1 VPFEPLDEVAGRRLL
16 EALPEVERE
25 VSLEARGET
34 GSAAARSPRGA
45 SAGRS
50 GVWRR
55 LAPRASVARVIFALS
70 LGFLLP
76 MSAPNRFMGASQS
89 DERSPEMMKMRAI
102 AAVAASVG
110 AVASGASAQE
120 AVQWRVED
128 GGNGH
133 WYRRFD
139 EAGVPWATARDR
151 AFARGGYL
159 ATLSSFEENSFTSRF
174 FPGIPAGPGYWFG
187 GVKVDGQW
195 SWVTGEPWEFAS
207 WGSTAEGCNN
217 QPDGRDAT
225 DIYCIDSG
233 GQPRWS
239 DDFFDWPN
247 AVGYLVEWSAD
258 CNADGVVDYGQIL
271 AGDLVDANGNHIPD
285 CCEEGLPCAACAAAD
300 LIPNGQ
306 IDGVD
311 LALLI
316 SAWGTDG
323 GKFPETDID
332 RDGIVAGSDLALL
345 LSYWG
350 PCD

>member
-1 VPFEPLDEVAGRRLL
+1 
-16 EALPEVERE
+16 
-25 VSLEARGET
+25 
-34 GSAAARSPRGA
+34 
-45 SAGRS
+45 
-50 GVWRR
+50 
-55 LAPRASVARVIFALS
+55 
-70 LGFLLP
+70 
-76 MSAPNRFMGASQS
+76 MSAPNRFIGASQS
-89 DERSPEMMKMRAI
+89 DERSPEMRKMRAI

-133 WYRRFD
+133 WYALKPAAGFATFEEAMDYAIAMGASFMTAATTEEWLFISEVALDSLPSRHYATMGIRQDPSGAEPD
-139 EAGVPWATARDR
+139 EAWSWLEKSSFAIPWASGSPDETFSNEDWAHAYRYGDGAIR
-151 AFARGGYL
+151 VNDCTNELDNPAFPFYV
-159 ATLSSFEENSFTSRF
+159 TL
-174 FPGIPAGPGYWFG
+174 
-187 GVKVDGQW
+187 
-195 SWVTGEPWEFAS
+195 EF
-207 WGSTAEGCNN
+207 
-217 QPDGRDAT
+217 
-225 DIYCIDSG
+225 
-233 GQPRWS
+233 
-239 DDFFDWPN
+239 
-247 AVGYLVEWSAD
+247 SAD

-271 AGDLVDANGNHIPD
+271 AGDLVDANGNNIPD
-285 CCEEGLPCAACAAAD
+285 CCEENAVCATCAAAD

-323 GKFPETDID
+323 GKFPEADID

>member
-1 VPFEPLDEVAGRRLL
+1 
-16 EALPEVERE
+16 
-25 VSLEARGET
+25 
-34 GSAAARSPRGA
+34 
-45 SAGRS
+45 
-50 GVWRR
+50 
-55 LAPRASVARVIFALS
+55 
-70 LGFLLP
+70 
-76 MSAPNRFMGASQS
+76 MSAPTRFIGASQS

-110 AVASGASAQE
+110 AMASGASAQE

-133 WYRRFD
+133 WYRGLSED
-139 EAGVPWATARDR
+139 EDISWLDADR
-151 AFARGGYL
+151 RTRELGGHL
-159 ATLSSFEENSFTSRF
+159 ATVTSAAEDDFVWAIAADVQLWTVVR
-174 FPGIPAGPGYWFG
+174 GPGVTGAKGPWLGLFQAPG
-187 GVKVDGQW
+187 SAPETGW
-195 SWVTGEPWEFAS
+195 SWVTGEPFEFNAWAS
-207 WGSTAEGCNN
+207 GEPNDGCSIDENALNYLGDSPAARRWNDFPGDVPCEVWGFPRS
-217 QPDGRDAT
+217 
-225 DIYCIDSG
+225 CII
-233 GQPRWS
+233 
-239 DDFFDWPN
+239 
-247 AVGYLVEWSAD
+247 EWSAD

-271 AGDLVDANGNHIPD
+271 AGDLVDANGNNIPD
-285 CCEEGLPCAACAAAD
+285 CCEENAVCATCAAAD